1 MKTIVVLMSTYNGE
15 NFLKEQIDSVLAQEG
30 VIVSLLVR
38 DDGSSD
44 GTLNILDEYASKGML
59 KWFSGENLK
68 PAKSFFN
75 LMKCAPNSDY
85 YAFCDQDDY
94 WEKDKLVS
102 AVEKLDCMNS
112 EKPLLYCSA
121 TKLVN
126 AELRPINQKNRFPGV
141 TDFKTAIISSNATGC
156 TMCFNKKLLD
166 FVNLYNPDVN
176 IMHDGWVHK
185 LCLAIGGEVFY
196 DKKSHILY
204 RQHGK
209 NVVGGNSSVLKKW
222 KRRYQNLKTMCR
234 IRSRAI
240 QEIAEKCK
248 DLMPEQNYKMAGHI
262 FNYEKTLFSRVS
274 LAFNFE
280 IKFPVKETDFIY
292 RMAVL
297 LGMF

>member
-1 MKTIVVLMSTYNGE
+1 MKSVVVLMSTYNGE
-15 NFLKEQIDSVLAQEG
+15 KFLRTQIDSVLAQEG
-30 VIVSLLVR
+30 VSVSLLVR

-44 GTLNILDEYASKGML
+44 GTLNILNEYASKGVL

-75 LMKCAPNSDY
+75 LMKSAPNSDY

-102 AVEKLDCMNS
+102 AVEKLECMDL

-121 TKLVN
+121 TKLVD
-126 AELRPINQKNRFPGV
+126 AELKPIARKNKFPGV

-166 FVNLYNPDVN
+166 VVNLYNPNVN

-196 DKKSHILY
+196 EKKSHILY

-248 DLMPEQNYKMAGHI
+248 DLMPEQNYKLAEHI
-262 FNYEKTLFSRVS
+262 SNYEKTLFSRVS

-280 IKFPVKETDFIY
+280 IKFPVKETDCIY

-297 LGMF
+297 LGVF

>member
-1 MKTIVVLMSTYNGE
+1 MKTVVVLMSTYNGE

-102 AVEKLDCMNS
+102 AVEKLDSMNS

-185 LCLAIGGEVFY
+185 LCLAIGGDVFY
-196 DKKSHILY
+196 DEKSHILY

-248 DLMPEQNYKMAGHI
+248 DLMPADHYELASKT
-262 FNYEKTLFSRVS
+262 FNYADSISSRIS
-274 LAFNFE
+274 LAFNFK
-280 IKFPVKETDFIY
+280 IRFPVKETDFIY
-292 RMAVL
+292 RIAVL
-297 LGMF
+297 LGVY